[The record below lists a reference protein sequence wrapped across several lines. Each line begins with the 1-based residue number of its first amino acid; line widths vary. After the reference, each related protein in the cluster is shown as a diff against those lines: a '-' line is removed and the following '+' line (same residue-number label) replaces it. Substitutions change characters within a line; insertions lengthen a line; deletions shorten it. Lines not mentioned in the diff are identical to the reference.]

1 MDESPFF
8 IAHVPDVGDQRLAR
22 VIRFWRLL
30 RNRA

>member
-1 MDESPFF
+1 MDKSSFF
-8 IAHVPDVGDQRLAR
+8 IAHVPDVGDQSLEG